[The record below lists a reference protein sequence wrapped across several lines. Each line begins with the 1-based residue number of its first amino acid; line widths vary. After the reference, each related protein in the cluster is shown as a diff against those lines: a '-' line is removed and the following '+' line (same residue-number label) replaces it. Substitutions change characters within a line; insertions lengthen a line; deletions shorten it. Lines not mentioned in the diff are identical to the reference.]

1 MPAVPGLE
9 ELWGTHAYACPFC
22 HGHELS
28 GRPIGILAG
37 PAALHLV
44 GLLAPIGSSVT
55 VFTQGAEL
63 DAEQLAMLNR
73 LGAVLRPEPVV
84 DVSRFSDDRAAS
96 PRAIGHDQAPDVDE
110 VSLDLGADTV
120 TVAGLFVGTGRFV
133 QSAPF
138 AEQLGLDPLD
148 SGCIAI
154 DDFGR
159 TSLPGVFAAGDLA
172 HRSAFPMPM
181 ASVLNAAAAG
191 QLAGVACVQQLLA
204 APVQK

>member
-1 MPAVPGLE
+1 MRISDWSSDVCSSDL
-9 ELWGTHAYACPFC
+9 
-22 HGHELS
+22 
-28 GRPIGILAG
+28 
-37 PAALHLV
+37 LV

-120 TVAGLFVGTGRFV
+120 TVAGLFVGKRG
-133 QSAPF
+133 SASCG
-138 AEQLGLDPLD
+138 E
-148 SGCIAI
+148 
-154 DDFGR
+154 R
-159 TSLPGVFAAGDLA
+159 GV
-172 HRSAFPMPM
+172 
-181 ASVLNAAAAG
+181 
-191 QLAGVACVQQLLA
+191 
-204 APVQK
+204 